1 MVFPRRKAGCGWLLR
16 ALTFPS
22 MANVRTSAADMA
34 APLEPPLHFNA
45 VIVPHRSLSLR
56 GFLILMAVITASNFT
71 AGSLFMAKGAWP
83 VFFFCVAEVA
93 AVWWA
98 FRMNYRAARAYETVQ
113 LSDGE
118 LRVRRIDAKGRLA
131 GTASFQPY
139 WVRLALTEAPDSST
153 KLHLVSHGRS
163 VEVAAALSPP
173 ERADFANALEIALAR
188 MRAGPAATQ

>member
-1 MVFPRRKAGCGWLLR
+1 MVFPRRKAGCGELLR

-22 MANVRTSAADMA
+22 MTNARTSAADHA

-56 GFLILMAVITASNFT
+56 GFLILMGVITASNFT

-83 VFFFCVAEVA
+83 VFFFCVAEVV

-153 KLHLVSHGRS
+153 KLYLVSHGRS

-188 MRAGPAATQ
+188 MRAGPAATP